1 VSDEA
6 PSDGAPVRPAG
17 FEFPCV
23 HPLTLIGRQSEEFR
37 QRVRAVLDRQPS
49 LQPSAL
55 AERLSRDGTYLSLA
69 CEVHV
74 DSREQLDALYREL
87 HATGHVLFAL

>member
-1 VSDEA
+1 MSDETS
-6 PSDGAPVRPAG
+6 SDGAPTPSPG

-23 HPLTLIGRQSEEFR
+23 YPLKLIGRQSDEFR
-37 QRVRAVLDRQPS
+37 QQVRAVLARQAS

-55 AERLSRDGTYLSLA
+55 TERLSRDGTYLSLA

-74 DSREQLDALYREL
+74 DSRAQLDALYREL
-87 HATGHVLFAL
+87 HSTGHVLFAL